1 MQTHFLFDVL
11 EGYKPF
17 EQMVQESQKSGAV
30 IAASGMAGAQKAH
43 AACALAARTGRPLLF
58 LCDSERSATQTME
71 DLSAL
76 LGGGVSLLPARE
88 ITFYQDVA
96 ASREVA
102 YRRIEAMRKVLSGDA
117 RAIVAPA
124 DALLHRMMPREA
136 FNRNTIS
143 LRVGDVTPIDQ
154 LIERLL
160 AAGYT
165 REYMVEGKGQFSVRG
180 GIIDVYPADALSA
193 VRIEFFDDELD
204 SIRAVDVMSQRSQ
217 GNMQE
222 VVIPP
227 ASEAPVPQEGTE
239 ELARLLLEALAR
251 QEAAAQKGGV
261 QKDDEASLA
270 DLPLEDG
277 EIAAPEVFTREN
289 RTMERFGEKLRA
301 AVGQMQNGVS
311 NRVLEKFINLLYG
324 QTETILDYMNRP
336 IVVLDE
342 PEALFA
348 RMDSRTGEFDQA
360 ITAALER
367 GEALPEQQNLM
378 LTQDEA
384 LAAMRQTT
392 VLALTTILRPVE
404 KLKPTL
410 LAQMG
415 GMGAGNY
422 GGRTHDMCADF
433 IRWQQDGWRILVLSG
448 GTARGERMRQSF
460 EDEGVKAAFDELGSA
475 APQNGECRI
484 YPLTL
489 SGGFQY
495 PEIKVAVIASGDVYG
510 AKSAKGRPKK
520 QQGSKIASF
529 TDLNVGDYVV
539 HETHGIGIYQ
549 GTKRLTSEGASRD
562 YLLVQYL
569 GSDKLYIPV
578 DHLDRI
584 QKYIGGG
591 ESAAPK
597 LSRLGGKDW
606 DKQKAKVRESLKELA
621 FDLVKLYA
629 ERQKNKG
636 YAFGPDTPWQQEFEE
651 NFPYD
656 ETPDQLQATEE
667 IKRDMELDRPMDRLL
682 CGDVG
687 YGKTEVALRAA
698 FKAVMDGKQ
707 VAILAPTT
715 ILAQQHYNTLMRRME
730 GFPVHADVL
739 SRFRSAKEQ
748 KETLRRLKDGEIDI
762 IVGTHRLLA
771 KDVQFKNLGL
781 LIVDEEQRFGV
792 GHKESIKN
800 MKKTVDV
807 LTMSATPIP
816 RTLHMSMV
824 GIRDMSLLETPPQ
837 ARYPVQTYVMEYQDS
852 VIRDAILREIGRGGQ
867 VFFLYNRVGSI
878 DQCYKQLSKLV
889 PEARIAIAH
898 GQMREHALED
908 VMLDFSQQKFD
919 VLLCTTIIESGLDI
933 PMANTLIIYD
943 ADHFGLGQLYQMRGR
958 VGRSNRL
965 AYAYFTV
972 RPGKVLSETAQKRLD
987 AIREFTEFGS
997 GFRIAMRDLELRGA
1011 GNLLGPQ
1018 QSGHLANIGY
1028 DLYCKLLEEAVLEAQ
1043 GEAPKPNRD
1052 VETRMDV
1059 HVNAY
1064 LPAEYV
1070 TGDKQRLEVYK
1081 RIASITTAAQR
1092 DDVEEELVDRFGDEP
1107 LCVANL
1113 VAVAYLK
1120 AMCAKLGIDR
1130 VNQADG
1136 RIDMR
1141 FAANAQVDG
1150 QKLFKA
1156 LTGFDKRLTLNAAPP
1171 VTLTLKDHDAQP
1183 RRSADA
1189 LRQGDGAPAGSNGSG
1204 GGVTPSVSFADTSL

>member
-1 MQTHFLFDVL
+1 MQTHFLFDL
-11 EGYKPF
+11 LRGYEPF
-17 EQMVQESQKSGAV
+17 EQMLAESKKPGAI
-30 IAASGMAGAQKAH
+30 IAASGLSGAQKTH
-43 AACALAARTGRPLLF
+43 LACALAEQTGRPLLF
-58 LCDSERSATQTME
+58 LCDSERSAAQTME
-71 DLSAL
+71 DVGAL
-76 LGGGVSLLPARE
+76 LGGGVSSFPARE
-88 ITFYQDVA
+88 ITFYQEVA
-96 ASREVA
+96 ASREVTC
-102 YRRIEAMRKVLSGDA
+102 RRIETLQRLITGET
-117 RAIVAPA
+117 RAVVAPV
-124 DALLHRMMPREA
+124 DALLHRVMPRA
-136 FNRNTIS
+136 LFNAHTLR
-143 LRVGDVTPIDQ
+143 LRVGESMPTDA
-154 LIERLL
+154 LCSRLL
-160 AAGYT
+160 GAGYT
-165 REYMVEGKGQFSVRG
+165 REYMVEGKGQFSLRG
-180 GIIDVYPADALSA
+180 GIVDIYPADSLSA
-193 VRIEFFDDELD
+193 VRVEFFDDEID
-204 SIRAVDVMSQRSQ
+204 SIRLFDVMSQRSQ
-217 GNMQE
+217 SNLQE
-222 VVIPP
+222 IVIPP
-227 ASEAPVPQEGTE
+227 ASEAPAPLKGTGA
-239 ELARLLLEALAR
+239 LADRLIQLLERQKAAYAR
-251 QEAAAQKGGV
+251 AQEKKEDGAT
-261 QKDDEASLA
+261 LA

-277 EIAAPEVFTREN
+277 EIAVPEAFTRQS
-289 RTMERFGEKLRA
+289 RAMERFEENLRA
-301 AVGQMQNGVS
+301 AAEQLREGVS
-311 NRVLEKFINLLYG
+311 SRMLEKFIQLLYP
-324 QTETILDYMNRP
+324 QTETLLDYMNRP

-342 PEALFA
+342 PEALYA
-348 RMDSRTGEFDQA
+348 RMDSRTGEFGHA
-360 ITAALER
+360 FSSALER
-367 GEALPEQQNLM
+367 GDALSAQADLM
-378 LTQDEA
+378 LTQEQAMDA
-384 LAAMRQTT
+384 LRAHTLLAM
-392 VLALTTILRPVE
+392 TTILRPVE
-404 KLKPTL
+404 RLRPTL
-410 LAQMG
+410 LCQMG
-415 GMGAGNY
+415 GMGAGSY
-422 GGRTHDMCADF
+422 GGQTREMCADVS
-433 IRWQQDGWRILVLSG
+433 RWMQDGWRIVMLSG
-448 GTARGERMRQSF
+448 GTARGERLRASF
-460 EDEGVKAAFDELGSA
+460 EDEGIRTAFDELGERAPA
-475 APQNGECRI
+475 AGECRI

-489 SGGFQY
+489 SAGFQY
-495 PEIKVAVIASGDVYG
+495 PQMKLAVIACGDVYG
-510 AKSAKGRPKK
+510 AKGAKGRAKK
-520 QQGSKIASF
+520 KEGSKIASF

-562 YLLVQYL
+562 YLVVQYL
-569 GSDKLYIPV
+569 GSDKLYVPA

-591 ESAAPK
+591 EGAAPK

-606 DKQKAKVRESLKELA
+606 DKQKSKVRESLKALA
-621 FDLVKLYA
+621 FDLVQLYA

-636 YAFGPDTPWQQEFEE
+636 HAFGKDTLWQQEFEE
-651 NFPYD
+651 NFPYE

-667 IKRDMELDRPMDRLL
+667 IKRDMEREEPMDRLL

-698 FKAVMDGKQ
+698 FKAVMDGRQ

-715 ILAQQHYNTLMRRME
+715 ILAQQHYNTLMRRFE
-730 GFPVHADVL
+730 GFPVEADVL
-739 SRFRSAKEQ
+739 SRFSTPKEQ
-748 KETLRRLKDGEIDI
+748 KETLRRLKDGEIDV

-771 KDVQFKNLGL
+771 KDVKFRDLGL

-792 GHKESIKN
+792 GHKETIKN
-800 MKKTVDV
+800 MKRTVDV

-878 DQCYKQLSKLV
+878 DQCYRQLQRLV

-898 GQMREHALED
+898 GQMKENVLED
-908 VMLDFSQQKFD
+908 VMLDFSQQKYD

-933 PMANTLIIYD
+933 PLANTLIIYD
-943 ADHFGLGQLYQMRGR
+943 ADHFGLSQLYQTRGR

-1043 GEAPKPNRD
+1043 GKMPEPNRD

-1070 TGDKQRLEVYK
+1070 TGDRQRLEVYK
-1081 RIASITTAAQR
+1081 RIASIRTAEQR
-1092 DDVEEELVDRFGDEP
+1092 DDIEDELIDRFGDEP
-1107 LCVANL
+1107 QCVANL

-1120 AMCAKLGIDR
+1120 AMCQSIGIDR
-1130 VNQADG
+1130 VIQSDG

-1141 FAANAQVDG
+1141 FAPGAQVDG
-1150 QKLFKA
+1150 EALFKA
-1156 LTGFDKRLTLNAAPP
+1156 LTGFDKRLTLSAGSP
-1171 VTLTLKDHDAQP
+1171 VTLCLRDATLAREDMLHLCVKVMERLLA
-1183 RRSADA
+1183 RMSRSAA
-1189 LRQGDGAPAGSNGSG
+1189 
-1204 GGVTPSVSFADTSL
+1204 

>member
-165 REYMVEGKGQFSVRG
+165 REYLVEGKGQFSVRG

-251 QEAAAQKGGV
+251 QEAAAQKGGA

-448 GTARGERMRQSF
+448 GAARGERMRH
-460 EDEGVKAAFDELGSA
+460 
-475 APQNGECRI
+475 
-484 YPLTL
+484 PLRT
-489 SGGFQY
+489 
-495 PEIKVAVIASGDVYG
+495 
-510 AKSAKGRPKK
+510 
-520 QQGSKIASF
+520 
-529 TDLNVGDYVV
+529 
-539 HETHGIGIYQ
+539 
-549 GTKRLTSEGASRD
+549 
-562 YLLVQYL
+562 
-569 GSDKLYIPV
+569 
-578 DHLDRI
+578 
-584 QKYIGGG
+584 
-591 ESAAPK
+591 
-597 LSRLGGKDW
+597 
-606 DKQKAKVRESLKELA
+606 
-621 FDLVKLYA
+621 
-629 ERQKNKG
+629 
-636 YAFGPDTPWQQEFEE
+636 
-651 NFPYD
+651 
-656 ETPDQLQATEE
+656 
-667 IKRDMELDRPMDRLL
+667 
-682 CGDVG
+682 
-687 YGKTEVALRAA
+687 RA
-698 FKAVMDGKQ
+698 
-707 VAILAPTT
+707 
-715 ILAQQHYNTLMRRME
+715 
-730 GFPVHADVL
+730 
-739 SRFRSAKEQ
+739 
-748 KETLRRLKDGEIDI
+748 
-762 IVGTHRLLA
+762 
-771 KDVQFKNLGL
+771 
-781 LIVDEEQRFGV
+781 
-792 GHKESIKN
+792 
-800 MKKTVDV
+800 
-807 LTMSATPIP
+807 
-816 RTLHMSMV
+816 
-824 GIRDMSLLETPPQ
+824 
-837 ARYPVQTYVMEYQDS
+837 
-852 VIRDAILREIGRGGQ
+852 
-867 VFFLYNRVGSI
+867 
-878 DQCYKQLSKLV
+878 
-889 PEARIAIAH
+889 
-898 GQMREHALED
+898 
-908 VMLDFSQQKFD
+908 
-919 VLLCTTIIESGLDI
+919 
-933 PMANTLIIYD
+933 
-943 ADHFGLGQLYQMRGR
+943 
-958 VGRSNRL
+958 
-965 AYAYFTV
+965 
-972 RPGKVLSETAQKRLD
+972 
-987 AIREFTEFGS
+987 
-997 GFRIAMRDLELRGA
+997 
-1011 GNLLGPQ
+1011 
-1018 QSGHLANIGY
+1018 
-1028 DLYCKLLEEAVLEAQ
+1028 
-1043 GEAPKPNRD
+1043 
-1052 VETRMDV
+1052 
-1059 HVNAY
+1059 
-1064 LPAEYV
+1064 
-1070 TGDKQRLEVYK
+1070 
-1081 RIASITTAAQR
+1081 
-1092 DDVEEELVDRFGDEP
+1092 
-1107 LCVANL
+1107 
-1113 VAVAYLK
+1113 
-1120 AMCAKLGIDR
+1120 
-1130 VNQADG
+1130 
-1136 RIDMR
+1136 
-1141 FAANAQVDG
+1141 
-1150 QKLFKA
+1150 
-1156 LTGFDKRLTLNAAPP
+1156 
-1171 VTLTLKDHDAQP
+1171 
-1183 RRSADA
+1183 
-1189 LRQGDGAPAGSNGSG
+1189 
-1204 GGVTPSVSFADTSL
+1204 

>member
-102 YRRIEAMRKVLSGDA
+102 YRRIEAMRKVLSGDV

-410 LAQMG
+410 LTQMG

-510 AKSAKGRPKK
+510 TKSAKGRPKK

-715 ILAQQHYNTLMRRME
+715 ILAQQHYTTLMRRME

-1171 VTLTLKDHDAQP
+1171 VTLTLKDTTLNREDLLMLCVKVMERLLA
-1183 RRSADA
+1183 RMDLEAA
-1189 LRQGDGAPAGSNGSG
+1189 
-1204 GGVTPSVSFADTSL
+1204 

>member
-11 EGYKPF
+11 DGYKPF
-17 EQMVQESQKSGAV
+17 EQMAQESQNSGAV

-43 AACALAARTGRPLLF
+43 AACAVAARTGRPLLF

-71 DLSAL
+71 DVSAL
-76 LGGGVSLLPARE
+76 LGGGVCLLPARE

-102 YRRIEAMRKVLSGDA
+102 YRRIEAMRRALSGEA

-124 DALLHRMMPREA
+124 DAMLHRMMPREA

-143 LRVGDVTPIDQ
+143 LRVGDVTPIDL

-227 ASEAPVPQEGTE
+227 ASEAPVPQAGTE
-239 ELARLLLEALAR
+239 ALARLLLEALAR
-251 QEAAAQKGGV
+251 QEAVAKKGESG
-261 QKDDEASLA
+261 KSDDASLA
-270 DLPLEDG
+270 DLPLEEG
-277 EIAAPEVFTREN
+277 EIAAPEAFTREN
-289 RTMERFGEKLRA
+289 RTME
-301 AVGQMQNGVS
+301 
-311 NRVLEKFINLLYG
+311 
-324 QTETILDYMNRP
+324 
-336 IVVLDE
+336 
-342 PEALFA
+342 
-348 RMDSRTGEFDQA
+348 
-360 ITAALER
+360 
-367 GEALPEQQNLM
+367 
-378 LTQDEA
+378 
-384 LAAMRQTT
+384 
-392 VLALTTILRPVE
+392 
-404 KLKPTL
+404 
-410 LAQMG
+410 
-415 GMGAGNY
+415 
-422 GGRTHDMCADF
+422 
-433 IRWQQDGWRILVLSG
+433 
-448 GTARGERMRQSF
+448 
-460 EDEGVKAAFDELGSA
+460 
-475 APQNGECRI
+475 
-484 YPLTL
+484 
-489 SGGFQY
+489 
-495 PEIKVAVIASGDVYG
+495 
-510 AKSAKGRPKK
+510 
-520 QQGSKIASF
+520 
-529 TDLNVGDYVV
+529 
-539 HETHGIGIYQ
+539 
-549 GTKRLTSEGASRD
+549 
-562 YLLVQYL
+562 
-569 GSDKLYIPV
+569 
-578 DHLDRI
+578 
-584 QKYIGGG
+584 
-591 ESAAPK
+591 
-597 LSRLGGKDW
+597 
-606 DKQKAKVRESLKELA
+606 
-621 FDLVKLYA
+621 
-629 ERQKNKG
+629 
-636 YAFGPDTPWQQEFEE
+636 
-651 NFPYD
+651 
-656 ETPDQLQATEE
+656 
-667 IKRDMELDRPMDRLL
+667 
-682 CGDVG
+682 
-687 YGKTEVALRAA
+687 
-698 FKAVMDGKQ
+698 
-707 VAILAPTT
+707 
-715 ILAQQHYNTLMRRME
+715 
-730 GFPVHADVL
+730 
-739 SRFRSAKEQ
+739 
-748 KETLRRLKDGEIDI
+748 
-762 IVGTHRLLA
+762 
-771 KDVQFKNLGL
+771 
-781 LIVDEEQRFGV
+781 RFGV

-1070 TGDKQRLEVYK
+1070 TGDRQRLEVYK

-1120 AMCAKLGIDR
+1120 AMCEKLGIDR

-1141 FAANAQVDG
+1141 FALNAQVDG
-1150 QKLFKA
+1150 QKLFTA
-1156 LTGFDKRLTLNAAPP
+1156 LNGFDKRLTLNAAPP
-1171 VTLTLKDHDAQP
+1171 VTLTLRDQTLNREDLLMLCVKVMERLLA
-1183 RRSADA
+1183 RMELSAA
-1189 LRQGDGAPAGSNGSG
+1189 
-1204 GGVTPSVSFADTSL
+1204 

>member
-1 MQTHFLFDVL
+1 MQTHFLFDPL
-11 EGYKPF
+11 LNHKPF
-17 EQMVQESQKSGAV
+17 ADMLKEAGREGAV
-30 IAASGMAGAQKAH
+30 IAASGLSGAQKIH
-43 AACALAARTGRPLLF
+43 AACALAIETGRPLL
-58 LCDSERSATQTME
+58 LLTDSERSAANAME
-71 DLSAL
+71 DVSAL
-76 LGGGVSLLPARE
+76 MGGGVSLFPARD

-96 ASREVA
+96 ASRDVA
-102 YRRIEAMRKVLSGDA
+102 YRRLETLRKLVSGQIQA
-117 RAIVAPA
+117 VVAPA
-124 DALLHRMMPREA
+124 DALLHRVMPRAA
-136 FNRNTIS
+136 FYAHTVK
-143 LRVGDVTPIDQ
+143 LAQGDVLPPDE

-180 GIIDVYPADALSA
+180 GIVDIYPSDATYA
-193 VRIEFFDDELD
+193 ARVEFFDDEID
-204 SIRAVDVMSQRSQ
+204 SIRQFDVMSQRSQ
-217 GNMQE
+217 QNLSE
-222 VVIPP
+222 IVIPP
-227 ASEAPVPQEGTE
+227 ASEAPVPQENAQQIAQK
-239 ELARLLLEALAR
+239 LSALLECQR
-251 QEAAAQKGGV
+251 KQMHKAAQQEETPEGGLS
-261 QKDDEASLA
+261 E
-270 DLPLEDG
+270 LPLEDG
-277 EIAAPEVFTREN
+277 EVAEVFTRES
-289 RTMERFGEKLRA
+289 RTMDRFQENIQAAIAQMER
-301 AVGQMQNGVS
+301 GVS
-311 NRVLEKFINLLYG
+311 HRALEKFIHLLYAS
-324 QTETILDYMNRP
+324 TETLCDYMTRP

-342 PEALFA
+342 PEALFV
-348 RMDSRTGEFDQA
+348 RMDSRTSEFHQA
-360 ITAALER
+360 FAAALER
-367 GEALPEQQNLM
+367 GEAVPEQEQLM
-378 LTQDEA
+378 LARDEA
-384 LAAMRQTT
+384 IDLMRAQTLVAMTS
-392 VLALTTILRPVE
+392 ILRPVE
-404 KLKPTL
+404 KLKPTCL
-410 LAQMG
+410 CPMG
-415 GMGAGNY
+415 GMSAGSY
-422 GGRTHDMCADF
+422 GGRTKDMCEDIA
-433 IRWQQDGWRILVLSG
+433 RWTQDGWRVVILSG

-460 EDEGVKAAFDELGSA
+460 ADEGIEAKFDELGMSA
-475 APQNGECRI
+475 PAAGECRI
-484 YPLTL
+484 YPLML

-495 PEIKVAVIASGDVYG
+495 PEIKLAVLVEGDVY
-510 AKSAKGRPKK
+510 AAKGTKGKRRRE
-520 QQGSKIASF
+520 QQKGSKINAF
-529 TDLNVGDYVV
+529 TDLAVGDYVV

-562 YLLVQYL
+562 YLMVQYL

-606 DKQKAKVRESLKELA
+606 DKQKSKVRESLKELA
-621 FDLVKLYA
+621 FDLVALYA
-629 ERQKNKG
+629 QRQKNVG
-636 YAFGPDTPWQQEFEE
+636 HACAPDTPWQQEFEE
-651 NFPYD
+651 NFPYE

-667 IKRDMELDRPMDRLL
+667 IKRDMERPQPMDRLL

-715 ILAQQHYNTLMRRME
+715 ILAQQHYNTLMRRFE
-730 GFPVHADVL
+730 GFPVEADVL
-739 SRFRSAKEQ
+739 SRFSTPKEQ
-748 KETLRRLKDGEIDI
+748 KETLKRLAEGRIDI

-771 KDVQFKNLGL
+771 KDVKYKDLGL

-792 GHKESIKN
+792 GHKETIKN
-800 MKKTVDV
+800 MKKSVDV

-852 VIRDAILREIGRGGQ
+852 VIRDAILRELGRGGQ

-878 DQCYKQLSKLV
+878 DLCYKNLQKLV

-898 GQMREHALED
+898 GQMKENALED
-908 VMLDFSQQKFD
+908 VMLDFSQQKYD

-943 ADHFGLGQLYQMRGR
+943 ADHFGLAQLYQTRGR

-1043 GEAPKPNRD
+1043 GQEPVHNRD
-1052 VETRMDV
+1052 IETRMDV

-1081 RIASITTAAQR
+1081 RIASIQNADQR
-1092 DDVEEELVDRFGDEP
+1092 DDIEDELIDRFGDEP
-1107 LCVANL
+1107 QCVANL

-1120 AMCAKLGIDR
+1120 AMCQSIGIDR
-1130 VNQADG
+1130 VIQSNGQ
-1136 RIDMR
+1136 IDMR
-1141 FAANAQVDG
+1141 FAANAQVNG
-1150 QKLFKA
+1150 EKLFKA
-1156 LTGFDKRLTLNAAPP
+1156 LNGFDKRLTLNAALP
-1171 VTLTLKDHDAQP
+1171 VTLSVRDRTLGREDMLHLTTKIME
-1183 RRSADA
+1183 RLLSRM
-1189 LRQGDGAPAGSNGSG
+1189 N
-1204 GGVTPSVSFADTSL
+1204 

>member
-1 MQTHFLFDVL
+1 MQTHFLFDL
-11 EGYKPF
+11 MAEHPRFQEMLQEAKKP
-17 EQMVQESQKSGAV
+17 GAV
-30 IAASGMAGAQKAH
+30 IAASGLSGAQKMH
-43 AACALAARTGRPLLF
+43 LACALAEATGRPLLV
-58 LCDSERSATQTME
+58 LCESERAAAAAME
-71 DLSAL
+71 DVSAL
-76 LGGGVSLLPARE
+76 LGGGVSLFPARE
-88 ITFYQDVA
+88 ITFYQEVA

-102 YRRIEAMRKVLSGDA
+102 CRRIETLHRLITGQT
-117 RAIVAPA
+117 RAVVCPA
-124 DALLHRMMPREA
+124 DALLHRVMPRSV
-136 FNRNTIS
+136 FSRHTIR
-143 LRVGDVTPIDQ
+143 LEVGQVLPTDE

-160 AAGYT
+160 AGGYT
-165 REYMVEGKGQFSVRG
+165 REYMVEGRGQFSVRG
-180 GIIDVYPADALSA
+180 GIVDIYPADSLSA
-193 VRIEFFDDELD
+193 VRVEFFDEEID
-204 SIRAVDVMSQRSQ
+204 SIRQFDVMNQRSQ
-217 GNMQE
+217 QNLTE
-222 VVIPP
+222 VAIPP
-227 ASEAPVPQEGTE
+227 ASEAPVPE
-239 ELARLLLEALAR
+239 EDMQALCDLLRAAMKRQTRAMNAAR
-251 QEAAAQKGGV
+251 
-261 QKDDEASLA
+261 DEEKEPTLA

-277 EIAAPEVFTREN
+277 EVAVPAAFTRES
-289 RTMERFGEKLRA
+289 RTMERFQENLTHA
-301 AVGQMQNGVS
+301 LEQLECGVS
-311 NRVLEKFINLLYG
+311 NRLLEKVIHLLYDH
-324 QTETILDYMNRP
+324 TETLCDYMTRP

-348 RMDSRTGEFDQA
+348 RMDSRRGEFDQA
-360 ITAALER
+360 LASALER
-367 GEALPEQQNLM
+367 GEAVPEQEGLM
-378 LTQDEA
+378 LPREA
-384 LAAMRQTT
+384 ALSALRQHTMIAM
-392 VLALTTILRPVE
+392 TTILRPLAE
-404 KLKPTL
+404 LRPTL

-415 GMGAGNY
+415 GMGAGSY
-422 GGRTHDMCADF
+422 GGRTKDMCDDVS
-433 IRWQQDGWRILVLSG
+433 RWLAGGWRVVILSG
-448 GTARGERMRQSF
+448 GSARGERMRQSF
-460 EDEGVKAAFDELGSA
+460 EDEGIDARFDELGA
-475 APQNGECRI
+475 KAPLPGECII
-484 YPLTL
+484 YPLML

-495 PEIKVAVIASGDVYG
+495 PEIRLAVLVEGDVYG
-510 AKSAKGRPKK
+510 AKGKVQKTKEKK
-520 QQGSKIASF
+520 ASKIASF

-562 YLLVQYL
+562 YLVVQYL
-569 GSDKLYIPV
+569 GSDKLYVPA

-591 ESAAPK
+591 EGAAPK

-606 DKQKAKVRESLKELA
+606 DKQKSKVRESLKELA
-621 FDLVKLYA
+621 FDLVQLYA

-636 YAFGPDTPWQQEFEE
+636 HAFGKDTLWQQEFEE
-651 NFPYD
+651 NFPYE

-667 IKRDMELDRPMDRLL
+667 IKRDMEREEPMDRLL

-715 ILAQQHYNTLMRRME
+715 ILAQQHYNTLLRRFE
-730 GFPVHADVL
+730 GFPVVADVL
-739 SRFRSAKEQ
+739 SRFSTPKEQ

-762 IVGTHRLLA
+762 VVGTHKLLG
-771 KDVQFKNLGL
+771 KDVKFKDLGL

-792 GHKESIKN
+792 GHKETIKN

-878 DQCYKQLSKLV
+878 DQCYRQLQRLV

-898 GQMREHALED
+898 GQMKENVLED
-908 VMLDFSQQKFD
+908 VMLDFSQQKYD

-933 PMANTLIIYD
+933 PLANTLIIYD
-943 ADHFGLGQLYQMRGR
+943 ADHFGLSQLYQTRGR

-1043 GEAPKPNRD
+1043 GQEPVKNRD
-1052 VETRMDV
+1052 IETRMDV

-1070 TGDKQRLEVYK
+1070 TGDRQRLEVYK
-1081 RIASITTAAQR
+1081 RIASIRTAEQR
-1092 DDVEEELVDRFGDEP
+1092 DDIEDELIDRFGDEP
-1107 LCVANL
+1107 QCVANL

-1120 AMCAKLGIDR
+1120 ALCMSLGIDR
-1130 VNQADG
+1130 VMQADG
-1136 RIDMR
+1136 CMDMR
-1141 FAANAQVDG
+1141 FSADAQVDG
-1150 QKLFKA
+1150 EKLFKA
-1156 LTGFDKRLTLNAAPP
+1156 MQGFDKRLTLNASAP
-1171 VTLTLKDHDAQP
+1171 VTL
-1183 RRSADA
+1183 S
-1189 LRQGDGAPAGSNGSG
+1189 LRDRTVNREDMLHLCAKVMERLIDRMNR
-1204 GGVTPSVSFADTSL
+1204 V

>member
-58 LCDSERSATQTME
+58 LCDSERSAAQTME

-124 DALLHRMMPREA
+124 DALLHRMMPREV

-460 EDEGVKAAFDELGSA
+460 EDEGVKATFDELGSGCA
-475 APQNGECRI
+475 A
-484 YPLTL
+484 
-489 SGGFQY
+489 
-495 PEIKVAVIASGDVYG
+495 K
-510 AKSAKGRPKK
+510 
-520 QQGSKIASF
+520 
-529 TDLNVGDYVV
+529 
-539 HETHGIGIYQ
+539 
-549 GTKRLTSEGASRD
+549 
-562 YLLVQYL
+562 
-569 GSDKLYIPV
+569 
-578 DHLDRI
+578 
-584 QKYIGGG
+584 
-591 ESAAPK
+591 
-597 LSRLGGKDW
+597 
-606 DKQKAKVRESLKELA
+606 
-621 FDLVKLYA
+621 
-629 ERQKNKG
+629 
-636 YAFGPDTPWQQEFEE
+636 
-651 NFPYD
+651 
-656 ETPDQLQATEE
+656 
-667 IKRDMELDRPMDRLL
+667 
-682 CGDVG
+682 
-687 YGKTEVALRAA
+687 
-698 FKAVMDGKQ
+698 
-707 VAILAPTT
+707 
-715 ILAQQHYNTLMRRME
+715 RRM
-730 GFPVHADVL
+730 P
-739 SRFRSAKEQ
+739 
-748 KETLRRLKDGEIDI
+748 
-762 IVGTHRLLA
+762 
-771 KDVQFKNLGL
+771 
-781 LIVDEEQRFGV
+781 
-792 GHKESIKN
+792 
-800 MKKTVDV
+800 
-807 LTMSATPIP
+807 
-816 RTLHMSMV
+816 
-824 GIRDMSLLETPPQ
+824 
-837 ARYPVQTYVMEYQDS
+837 
-852 VIRDAILREIGRGGQ
+852 
-867 VFFLYNRVGSI
+867 
-878 DQCYKQLSKLV
+878 
-889 PEARIAIAH
+889 
-898 GQMREHALED
+898 
-908 VMLDFSQQKFD
+908 
-919 VLLCTTIIESGLDI
+919 
-933 PMANTLIIYD
+933 
-943 ADHFGLGQLYQMRGR
+943 
-958 VGRSNRL
+958 
-965 AYAYFTV
+965 
-972 RPGKVLSETAQKRLD
+972 
-987 AIREFTEFGS
+987 
-997 GFRIAMRDLELRGA
+997 
-1011 GNLLGPQ
+1011 
-1018 QSGHLANIGY
+1018 HL
-1028 DLYCKLLEEAVLEAQ
+1028 
-1043 GEAPKPNRD
+1043 
-1052 VETRMDV
+1052 
-1059 HVNAY
+1059 
-1064 LPAEYV
+1064 
-1070 TGDKQRLEVYK
+1070 
-1081 RIASITTAAQR
+1081 
-1092 DDVEEELVDRFGDEP
+1092 
-1107 LCVANL
+1107 
-1113 VAVAYLK
+1113 
-1120 AMCAKLGIDR
+1120 
-1130 VNQADG
+1130 
-1136 RIDMR
+1136 
-1141 FAANAQVDG
+1141 
-1150 QKLFKA
+1150 
-1156 LTGFDKRLTLNAAPP
+1156 
-1171 VTLTLKDHDAQP
+1171 
-1183 RRSADA
+1183 SADA
-1189 LRQGDGAPAGSNGSG
+1189 FRRLSVSGNQSRRHRKRRRIRREERQRQAKEAAGEQDCLLHRPQCRRLCSARDARHRHLSGHKAADQRRREPRLFAGAVSGQRQAVYPGGSSRPHSEIHRRRRERRAQALAAGRQGLG
-1204 GGVTPSVSFADTSL
+1204 

>member
-1 MQTHFLFDVL
+1 MQTHFLFDL
-11 EGYKPF
+11 MAEHPRFQEMLQEAKKP
-17 EQMVQESQKSGAV
+17 GAV
-30 IAASGMAGAQKAH
+30 IAASGLAGAQKMH
-43 AACALAARTGRPLLF
+43 LACALAEATGRPLLV
-58 LCDSERSATQTME
+58 LCESERAAAAAME
-71 DLSAL
+71 DVSAL
-76 LGGGVSLLPARE
+76 LGGGVSLFPARE
-88 ITFYQDVA
+88 ITFYQEVA

-102 YRRIEAMRKVLSGDA
+102 CRRIETLHRLITGQT
-117 RAIVAPA
+117 RAVVCPA
-124 DALLHRMMPREA
+124 DALLHRVMPRSV
-136 FNRNTIS
+136 FSRHTIR
-143 LRVGDVTPIDQ
+143 LEVGQVLPTDE

-160 AAGYT
+160 AGGYT
-165 REYMVEGKGQFSVRG
+165 REYMVEGRGQFSVRG
-180 GIIDVYPADALSA
+180 GIVDIYPADSLSA
-193 VRIEFFDDELD
+193 VRVEFFDEEID
-204 SIRAVDVMSQRSQ
+204 SIRQFDVMNQRSQ
-217 GNMQE
+217 QNLTE
-222 VVIPP
+222 VAIPP
-227 ASEAPVPQEGTE
+227 ASEAPVPEADVQALCDLLRAAMKRQTRAMNA
-239 ELARLLLEALAR
+239 ARDAEK
-251 QEAAAQKGGV
+251 EPT
-261 QKDDEASLA
+261 LA

-277 EIAAPEVFTREN
+277 EVAVPAAFTRES
-289 RTMERFGEKLRA
+289 RTMERFQENLTHA
-301 AVGQMQNGVS
+301 LEQLECGVS
-311 NRVLEKFINLLYG
+311 NRLLEKVIHLLYDH
-324 QTETILDYMNRP
+324 TETLCDYMTRP

-348 RMDSRTGEFDQA
+348 RMDSRRGEFDQA
-360 ITAALER
+360 LASALER
-367 GEALPEQQNLM
+367 GEAVPEQEGLM
-378 LTQDEA
+378 LPREEA
-384 LAAMRQTT
+384 LSALRQHTMLAM
-392 VLALTTILRPVE
+392 TTILRPLAE
-404 KLKPTL
+404 LRPTL

-415 GMGAGNY
+415 GMGAGSY
-422 GGRTHDMCADF
+422 GGRTKDMCDDVS
-433 IRWQQDGWRILVLSG
+433 RWLAGGWRVVILSG
-448 GTARGERMRQSF
+448 GSARGERMRQSF
-460 EDEGVKAAFDELGSA
+460 EDEGIDARFDELGA
-475 APQNGECRI
+475 KAPLPGECII
-484 YPLTL
+484 YPLML

-495 PEIKVAVIASGDVYG
+495 PEIRLAVLVEGDVYG
-510 AKSAKGRPKK
+510 AKGKVQKTKEKK
-520 QQGSKIASF
+520 ASRIASF

-562 YLLVQYL
+562 YLVVQYL
-569 GSDKLYIPV
+569 GSDKLYVPA

-591 ESAAPK
+591 EGAAPK

-606 DKQKAKVRESLKELA
+606 DKQKSKVRESLKELA
-621 FDLVKLYA
+621 FDLVQLYA

-636 YAFGPDTPWQQEFEE
+636 HAFGKDTLWQQEFEE
-651 NFPYD
+651 NFPYE

-667 IKRDMELDRPMDRLL
+667 IKRDMEREEPMDRLL

-715 ILAQQHYNTLMRRME
+715 ILAQQHYNTLLRRFE
-730 GFPVHADVL
+730 GFPVVADVL
-739 SRFRSAKEQ
+739 SRFSTPKEQ

-762 IVGTHRLLA
+762 VVGTHKLLG
-771 KDVQFKNLGL
+771 KDVKFKDLGL

-792 GHKESIKN
+792 SHKETIKN

-852 VIRDAILREIGRGGQ
+852 VIRDAILRELARGGQ

-878 DQCYKQLSKLV
+878 DLCYKQLSELV

-898 GQMREHALED
+898 GQMRENALED
-908 VMLDFSQQKFD
+908 VMMDFSQQKYD

-933 PMANTLIIYD
+933 PLANTLIIYD
-943 ADHFGLGQLYQMRGR
+943 ADHFGLSQLYQTRGR

-1043 GEAPKPNRD
+1043 GKTPEPNRD

-1070 TGDKQRLEVYK
+1070 TGDRQRLEVYK
-1081 RIASITTAAQR
+1081 RIASIRTAEQR
-1092 DDVEEELVDRFGDEP
+1092 DDIEDELIDRFGDEP
-1107 LCVANL
+1107 QCVANL

-1120 AMCAKLGIDR
+1120 ALCMSLGIDR
-1130 VNQADG
+1130 VMQADG
-1136 RIDMR
+1136 RMDMR
-1141 FAANAQVDG
+1141 FSADAQVDG
-1150 QKLFKA
+1150 EKLFKA
-1156 LTGFDKRLTLNAAPP
+1156 MQGFDKRLTLNASAP
-1171 VTLTLKDHDAQP
+1171 VTL
-1183 RRSADA
+1183 S
-1189 LRQGDGAPAGSNGSG
+1189 LRDRTVNREDMLHLCAKVMERLIDRMNR
-1204 GGVTPSVSFADTSL
+1204 V

>member
-17 EQMVQESQKSGAV
+17 EQMVEESGKSGAV
-30 IAASGMAGAQKAH
+30 IAASGMAGAQKVH

-71 DLSAL
+71 DVSAL

-102 YRRIEAMRKVLSGDA
+102 YRRIEAMRKILSGEA

-124 DALLHRMMPREA
+124 DAMLHRMMPRA
-136 FNRNTIS
+136 VFSRNTIS

-251 QEAAAQKGGV
+251 QEAIAQKGGE
-261 QKDDEASLA
+261 KKESDASLA
-270 DLPLEDG
+270 DLPLEEG
-277 EIAAPEVFTREN
+277 EIAAPEAFTREN

-301 AVGQMQNGVS
+301 AVSQMQNGVS
-311 NRVLEKFINLLYG
+311 SRMLEKFINLLYAH
-324 QTETILDYMNRP
+324 TETILDYMNRP

-367 GEALPEQQNLM
+367 GEALPEQHNLM

-392 VLALTTILRPVE
+392 MLALTTILRPVE

-410 LAQMG
+410 LCQMG

-433 IRWQQDGWRILVLSG
+433 TRWQQDGWRILVLSG

-460 EDEGVKAAFDELGSA
+460 EDEGVKAAFDELGAA
-475 APQNGECRI
+475 APQKGECRI

-510 AKSAKGRPKK
+510 AKSAKGKPKK

-591 ESAAPK
+591 EGTAPK

-667 IKRDMELDRPMDRLL
+667 IKRDMERDQPMDRLL

-1141 FAANAQVDG
+1141 FAPNAQVDG

-1156 LTGFDKRLTLNAAPP
+1156 LTGFDKRLTLNAAAP
-1171 VTLTLKDHDAQP
+1171 VTLTLRDATLN
-1183 RRSADA
+1183 REDLLMLCVKVMERLLARMELSAA
-1189 LRQGDGAPAGSNGSG
+1189 
-1204 GGVTPSVSFADTSL
+1204 

>member
-1 MQTHFLFDVL
+1 MTGLLDKLSALPQL
-11 EGYKPF
+11 
-17 EQMVQESQKSGAV
+17 QELLAALHSSAV
-30 IAASGMAGAQKAH
+30 TCCAAVTGLAPVHRAMFSA
-43 AACALAARTGRPLLF
+43 ALAAETKRPLLL
-58 LCDSERSATQTME
+58 LCADEKDVQRQAADIRVLLGVEPVCLPERELQLRPAAYSRQWENAR
-71 DLSAL
+71 LSAL
-76 LGGGVSLLPARE
+76 YRMARGDAPVVV
-88 ITFYQDVA
+88 TTA
-96 ASREVA
+96 AALVQRCLSREVLLA
-102 YRRIEAMRKVLSGDA
+102 AAFSLEVGARYDVQDLCRRL
-117 RAIVAPA
+117 
-124 DALLHRMMPREA
+124 
-136 FNRNTIS
+136 T
-143 LRVGDVTPIDQ
+143 
-154 LIERLL
+154 

-165 REYMVEGKGQFSVRG
+165 RTDQVEGAGQFALRG
-180 GIIDVYPADALSA
+180 GILDVFSPGEERPL
-193 VRIEFFDDELD
+193 RCEFFDDELD
-204 SIRAVDVMSQRSQ
+204 SLGEFETATQRRVLNRRQVCILPASELLPFAEETTASDAAGRMEDAARRLKKEHAAIRQRLLDDAELLRQGIAPPGADRYMAAVCPDKTTAFDYLAQDTILCAGEAGRVQETLRAFLFQTRQDVTAAVEAGLMAGAFGDLTLTEPELETALSRFALCQLESLPTSRYLLPPRLLLDVSAKQ
-217 GNMQE
+217 LSGYGGSLDAAATDITHYLTAGFGVLVLCGGAVRCRNMQE
-222 VVIPP
+222 FLQRRHIPAALALEGDTVP
-227 ASEAPVPQEGTE
+227 APGQTLVSVGALSAGSEWPALKLAVLTEGQLTRA
-239 ELARLLLEALAR
+239 LSGKAKKPRPPKSDSRQRLL
-251 QEAAAQKGGV
+251 
-261 QKDDEASLA
+261 SYA
-270 DLPLEDG
+270 DLE
-277 EIAAPEVFTREN
+277 
-289 RTMERFGEKLRA
+289 
-301 AVGQMQNGVS
+301 
-311 NRVLEKFINLLYG
+311 
-324 QTETILDYMNRP
+324 
-336 IVVLDE
+336 
-342 PEALFA
+342 
-348 RMDSRTGEFDQA
+348 
-360 ITAALER
+360 
-367 GEALPEQQNLM
+367 
-378 LTQDEA
+378 
-384 LAAMRQTT
+384 
-392 VLALTTILRPVE
+392 
-404 KLKPTL
+404 
-410 LAQMG
+410 
-415 GMGAGNY
+415 
-422 GGRTHDMCADF
+422 
-433 IRWQQDGWRILVLSG
+433 
-448 GTARGERMRQSF
+448 
-460 EDEGVKAAFDELGSA
+460 
-475 APQNGECRI
+475 
-484 YPLTL
+484 
-489 SGGFQY
+489 
-495 PEIKVAVIASGDVYG
+495 
-510 AKSAKGRPKK
+510 
-520 QQGSKIASF
+520 
-529 TDLNVGDYVV
+529 VGDLVV
-539 HETHGIGIYQ
+539 HIHHGIGRFAGMI
-549 GTKRLTSEGASRD
+549 RLPVDGVEKD
-562 YLLVQYL
+562 YIKIQYA
-569 GSDKLYIPV
+569 GSDCLYVPATS
-578 DHLDRI
+578 LDLVS
-584 QKYIGGG
+584 KYIGGG
-591 ESAAPK
+591 DDTEKVKLNK
-597 LSRLGGKDW
+597 LSGDQWTKTTRRAKAAAKDLADGLIKLYAQRQRLGGH
-606 DKQKAKVRESLKELA
+606 A
-621 FDLVKLYA
+621 FS
-629 ERQKNKG
+629 
-636 YAFGPDTPWQQEFEE
+636 PDTPWQQEFEE
-651 NFPYD
+651 AFDYT
-656 ETPDQLQATEE
+656 ETDDQLTAIRE
-667 IKRDMELDRPMDRLL
+667 IKADMEKPVPMDRLL

-748 KETLRRLKDGEIDI
+748 KESLRRLKDGEIDI

-1070 TGDKQRLEVYK
+1070 TGDRQRLEVYK
-1081 RIASITTAAQR
+1081 RIASIATAAQR

-1120 AMCAKLGIDR
+1120 SMCAKLGIDR

-1136 RIDMR
+1136 CIDMR
-1141 FAANAQVDG
+1141 FALNAQVDG
-1150 QKLFKA
+1150 QKLFTA
-1156 LTGFDKRLTLNAAPP
+1156 LNGFDKRLTLNAAPP
-1171 VTLTLKDHDAQP
+1171 VTLTLRDQTLNREDLLMLCVKVMERLLA
-1183 RRSADA
+1183 RMELSAA
-1189 LRQGDGAPAGSNGSG
+1189 
-1204 GGVTPSVSFADTSL
+1204 